1 MLEAILFILEETIK
15 GDKGEKKK
23 RIADIKLVFFCISSC
38 TRLQ

>member
-15 GDKGEKKK
+15 GDKGKKK